1 MPANWK
7 ALLYCQGQKL
17 IREDCLGRIF
27 IASWTNGPFELSE
40 EGGEVK
46 GSRVEFAEKRLILG
60 QFYSTPLYSPSIS
73 LNPNKP

>member
-27 IASWTNGPFELSE
+27 IASWTNGQFELSE
-40 EGGEVK
+40 EGGRVK

-60 QFYSTPLYSPSIS
+60 QFYSTPLYSPSLS